1 MNKSVAIVLVLLVF
15 AFLTGG
21 RGGVASA
28 QAPDGAP
35 HERVQQQ
42 RAPAACPPDIQ
53 WGCVLSGSISPG
65 LTLNS
70 TSTANNV
77 TALYATLNDPGSGA
91 AAVWGRVLGAT
102 STSGYG
108 VYGSHQG
115 SGYGVYGNSNT
126 GIGFFGFSN
135 TNTGMQGQTN
145 STGASPGVLG
155 IHQAASGTG
164 AGVVGRTNSTSTGAT
179 GVLGVV
185 STTSAAS
192 QSAGLRGINNGTGAS
207 GNGVWG
213 SHAGSGWGVWG
224 TNGLGNQGGLATH
237 QAGAYGFSSSGKAG
251 VYGLTSNGVG
261 TGVFGEANGIGAAG
275 VFGRNE
281 SGAGVWGYTPSG
293 GSGVYGESGG
303 VAGLGVFGNA
313 TGVDGIGVRGEAHGG
328 GMNFGVYGT
337 SSTNHGVGGFS
348 TSGAGVLGESGFIGV
363 QGATGGTTSNDQGVR
378 GIATAPDAWAGYFD
392 GKAGARN
399 GFFGPFHAMQVDH
412 PTDPANRTLSHAAVQ
427 SSDMMN
433 VYSGNVT
440 TDANG
445 KATVTL
451 PDYFEALNTDFRY
464 QLTVIGTFAQAIV
477 SEEIADN
484 QFTIRT
490 DQPSVKVSWQVIGI
504 RNDRWAAQNRLQ
516 VEEWKP
522 AADRGRY
529 LHPEVFGQ
537 PVAEAVERNQQS
549 ALQEPLEE
557 RGVNNEEQQGR
568 REMQADAPP
577 APTGAPAP

>member
-1 MNKSVAIVLVLLVF
+1 MNKSLATLLVLLVF
-15 AFLTGG
+15 AFLAGG
-21 RGGVASA
+21 RGVASA

-53 WGCVLSGSISPG
+53 WGCVLSGSTSPG

-70 TSTANNV
+70 TSTASNA
-77 TALYATLNDPGSGA
+77 TSLYATLSNPGTGS
-91 AAVWGRVLGAT
+91 AAVWGRVLGST
-102 STSGYG
+102 STRGYG

-126 GIGFFGFSN
+126 GIGFFGYSN
-135 TNTGMQGQTN
+135 TNTGMQGETN
-145 STGASPGVLG
+145 STGVSPGVLG
-155 IHQAASGTG
+155 IHVATSGAG
-164 AGVVGRTNSTSTGAT
+164 AGVVGRTNSTSIGAT

-185 STTSAAS
+185 NTTSAAP
-192 QSAGLRGINNGTGAS
+192 QSAGLRGINNGTDAN

-237 QAGAYGFSSSGKAG
+237 EAGAYGFSSSGKAG
-251 VYGLTSNGVG
+251 VYGRTSNVNGSGVY
-261 TGVFGEANGIGAAG
+261 GEANGHNAAG
-275 VFGRNE
+275 VYGLNA
-281 SGAGVWGYTPSG
+281 SGAGVWGHTPSAA
-293 GSGVYGESGG
+293 SGVYGESGG
-303 VAGLGVFGNA
+303 VAGRGVFGNA

-328 GMNFGVYGT
+328 GMNFGVYGI
-337 SSTNHGVGGFS
+337 SNTNHGVGGFS
-348 TSGAGVLGESGFIGV
+348 TSGAGVIGESGFIGV
-363 QGATGGTTSNDQGVR
+363 QGATGGTSSNDQGVR

-392 GKAGARN
+392 GKAGAKN
-399 GFFGPFHAMQVDH
+399 GFFGPFHSMQVDH

-445 KATVTL
+445 EATVVL

-477 SEEIADN
+477 SKEITNN

-504 RNDRWAAQNRLQ
+504 RNDRWATQNRLQ

-522 AADRGRY
+522 PADRGRY

-537 PVAEAVERNQQS
+537 PAAEAVERNQQS

-557 RGVNNEEQQGR
+557 PGVNDEEQ
-568 REMQADAPP
+568 
-577 APTGAPAP
+577 